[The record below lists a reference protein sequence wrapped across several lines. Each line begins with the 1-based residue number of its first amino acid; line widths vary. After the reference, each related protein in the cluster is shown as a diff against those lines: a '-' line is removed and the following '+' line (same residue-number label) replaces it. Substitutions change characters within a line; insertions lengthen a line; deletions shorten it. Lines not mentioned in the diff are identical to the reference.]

1 MKASWLLLVTALVA
15 CTPITTAVPTPPA
28 TSAPTRPPQPTQ
40 APDREAVPVDASSI
54 FPPASGSDWVLGPAD
69 ARVTILEY
77 ADYQCPYCAE
87 LAPTLKRLHESYPDD
102 VRLIYRHYPLPFHD
116 KARLAAE
123 AAETAGAQGKFWEMH
138 NLLYETFAEWEGE
151 SVEAFRA
158 RLSSMAGA
166 LELDVERF
174 DQDLDA
180 GRYRPVVDAAIESAI
195 SIQLPD
201 GETSGLPGTP
211 FLVINGEIWQGPRD
225 YWIFEALVKLEQLRD
240 RQVEAPEDIIDLS
253 KSYRAT
259 LQTEKGEIVIELFDD
274 QAPVTVNSF
283 VFLAR
288 RGWYDEVTFH
298 RVIPGFVAQAGDPT
312 GTGFGGPGYTIVDEI
327 DPARTFDGA
336 GWVAMANA
344 GPNTGG
350 SQFFITLDAQPNLD
364 GRFTIFG
371 RVTAGLDVVQALA
384 ARDPQS
390 DPTAAPGDK
399 ILSVAITEE

>member
-1 MKASWLLLVTALVA
+1 MILVA
-15 CTPITTAVPTPPA
+15 CTPVTTPVPTAAVTAV
-28 TSAPTRPPQPTQ
+28 PTRPPQPTQ
-40 APDREAVPVDASSI
+40 PPASQDEPIDVSSI
-54 FPPASGSDWVLGPAD
+54 FPAVNDRDWVLGPAD

-87 LAPTLKRLHESYPDD
+87 LHPTLKRLVEAYPDD

-123 AAETAGAQGKFWEMH
+123 AAETAGAQGNFWEFH
-138 NLLYETFAEWEGE
+138 DLLYTTLSEWESE
-151 SVEAFRA
+151 PVEVFRT
-158 RLSSMAGA
+158 RLSTMAGA
-166 LELDVERF
+166 IGLDVERF

-180 GRYRPVVDAAIESAI
+180 GRYKPVVDAAIEAAI

-225 YWIFEALVKLEQLRD
+225 YWIFEALVKLERLRD
-240 RQVEAPEDIIDLS
+240 RQVEAPEDVIDLS
-253 KSYRAT
+253 KSYQAT
-259 LQTEKGEIVIELFDD
+259 LQTEKGDIVIELFDD

-371 RVTAGLDVVQALA
+371 RVTAGLEVVQALA

-390 DPTAAPGDK
+390 DPTAPPGDK
-399 ILSVAITEE
+399 ILSVEITEE